1 MKKKTSLGK
10 FVIGVLVVC
19 VCAYTTVLLVGTN
32 YGIKN
37 GLFNMAEMQLREAQT
52 VPISKF
58 KDVLD
63 RLQLCSEYVSKS
75 HMRYREDHADRWAD
89 MLASEAMTYFAA
101 NAAMIV
107 DANGNQ
113 VSSERY
119 GKPTARGVEFLRRAL
134 NGNETNDYLSQNEE
148 INAAR
153 CFPLKSGDRIIGA
166 CLLRADCTA
175 DAVLNEVL
183 YDTGYDVIVFADG
196 NKRARTTMPAIKG
209 TRLDDAETVS
219 KVMAGGEVLTTRIL
233 AGEKQIAFYYP
244 FKDMEGE
251 ILTMIYLG
259 KSFADVDNISR
270 SIFAGVAV
278 VALLCT
284 LIESIIIIVIFIIK
298 VTKPLKAVD
307 NAMLNLSSGDADLSI
322 QIPVKGNDEFAS
334 VCESV
339 NTFIN
344 MLHTIM
350 SELSSVQKSI
360 VELVSDLDSSSQQSA
375 SATAEILANIESVR
389 HQANEQ
395 KTAVTGTTE
404 TTAKSED
411 AASSL
416 NQLIENQSAATTES
430 SAAIEEMLGNIK
442 SVSASVFK
450 MTESFHLLDKIV
462 QAGNEKLSLVAEKVN
477 NISDNSK
484 MLIQA
489 NDIIAQIASQTNLLA
504 MNAAIE
510 AAHAGDAGKGFSV
523 VADEIRKLAEN
534 SSSQSDAI
542 GKELNNI
549 ATSIA
554 DVVSYSSA
562 AQGAFG
568 EIVQHIKT
576 TDTIINQINSAMT
589 EQETASQQIFEALSD
604 TRTMA
609 VDVTEKAHYMSDA
622 IVSIEHDVNTLQQ
635 ISDTIAGSMDEMAI
649 GAQQI
654 SQSSQAVKDLAHQT
668 QENISIMDGHLK
680 KFKI

>member
-1 MKKKTSLGK
+1 MKKKTSLAK
-10 FVIGVLVVC
+10 FVIGVLIVC
-19 VCAYTTVLLVGTN
+19 VCAYTVVLLAGTN

-37 GLFNMAEMQLREAQT
+37 GLFNMAEQQLREAQT

-58 KDVLD
+58 NDVLN
-63 RLQLCSEYVSKS
+63 RLHLCGEYVLK
-75 HMRYREDHADRWAD
+75 MQNTYREDHPNSWFDR
-89 MLASEAMTYFAA
+89 LASESVEYFGAA
-101 NAAMIV
+101 AAMV
-107 DANGNQ
+107 FDANGNQ
-113 VSSERY
+113 LSSERY
-119 GKPTARGVEFLRRAL
+119 GTPTTRGHDFVRRAL
-134 NGNETNDYLSQNEE
+134 TGKEVDDFLCQNEE
-148 INAAR
+148 LSAVR
-153 CFPLKSGDRIIGA
+153 CFPLKSGDRIFGA

-175 DAVLNEVL
+175 DDVINEVL
-183 YDTGYDVIVFADG
+183 FDTGYDVIVFADG

-209 TRLDDAETVS
+209 TRLDDLETVS
-219 KVMAGGEVLTTRIL
+219 TVMAGGEVLATRML
-233 AGEKQIAFYYP
+233 AGEKHIAFYFP
-244 FKDMEGE
+244 FKDREDN

-259 KSFADVDNISR
+259 KKYDEVEAMSR
-270 SIFAGVAV
+270 RIFAGVAI

-284 LIESIIIIVIFIIK
+284 LIESVIIIVIFIVK
-298 VTKPLKAVD
+298 VARPLKAVD
-307 NAMLNLSSGDADLSI
+307 NAMFNLTSGDADLSI

-339 NTFIN
+339 NTFVA
-344 MLHTIM
+344 MLHTII

-360 VELVSDLDSSSQQSA
+360 MELIADLDSSSQQSA

-395 KTAVTGTTE
+395 KSAVTGTTE
-404 TTAKSED
+404 TISKSED
-411 AASSL
+411 ASATLS
-416 NQLIENQSAATTES
+416 QLIENQSAATTES

-554 DVVSYSSA
+554 EVVSYSSA

-568 EIVQHIKT
+568 EIVQHIQT

-622 IVSIEHDVNTLQQ
+622 VVSIEHDVQTLQQ
-635 ISDTIAGSMDEMAI
+635 ISDTISGSMDEMAI

-668 QENISIMDGHLK
+668 QENITIMDGHLK